1 MVREKVMDITWGEGV
16 GHFLLHHYEV
26 EDLLEAFLRYIAANT
41 ITHEFK
47 GFETMLG
54 ITAEGRYC
62 NLLLQARG
70 LVLTV
75 TRKRER
81 IRYVV
86 QSRADF
92 FGGLRWI
99 LKFNNPKGRPLDHLV
114 MRTTTEARKALAR
127 LVHELGMGP
136 VIWGL
141 LLDPSHIE
149 SYPGEVV
156 EVEDLLGDF
165 VGEDIALIVI
175 PLTDPGAS
183 PASPTGRID

>member
-1 MVREKVMDITWGEGV
+1 MVREKVMDIKWGEGV

-41 ITHEFK
+41 ITH
-47 GFETMLG
+47 GFTGFRTMLG

-62 NLLLQARG
+62 NLVLQARG

-75 TRKRER
+75 TRKKER

-99 LKFNNPKGRPLDHLV
+99 LKLNDPKGRPLDHRV
-114 MRTTTEARKALAR
+114 MRTTTEAREALAQ
-127 LVHELGMGP
+127 LVVELGLGP
-136 VIWGL
+136 VVSGT
-141 LLDPSHIE
+141 LLDPTRIE
-149 SYPGEVV
+149 GYPGEIV

-165 VGEDIALIVI
+165 VGEEILLIVI

>member
-1 MVREKVMDITWGEGV
+1 MAREKVMDYKWGEEM
-16 GHFLLHHYEV
+16 GHFLLHHWEV
-26 EDLLEAFLRYIAANT
+26 EDLLKGFLRYIATNT
-41 ITHEFK
+41 ASYRVKAFK
-47 GFETMLG
+47 TMLG
-54 ITAEGRYC
+54 LTVERRYC
-62 NLLLQARG
+62 NVLAQAGG

-75 TRKRER
+75 TRKKER

-99 LKFNNPKGRPLDHLV
+99 LKLNDPKGRPLDHLV

-136 VIWGL
+136 VVWGL

-165 VGEDIALIVI
+165 VGEEILLIVI
-175 PLTDPGAS
+175 PLTDPEASQGS
-183 PASPTGRID
+183 PAGEAD